1 MQLSIS
7 CCVAAVAR
15 RFALHDHS
23 ACVLRRHRSE
33 GRNTHHAAMPLQAPH
48 SGFHHCALVVI
59 FLQAF
64 LICDKNEALAANYL
78 FENAGMD

>member
-1 MQLSIS
+1 
-7 CCVAAVAR
+7 
-15 RFALHDHS
+15 
-23 ACVLRRHRSE
+23 
-33 GRNTHHAAMPLQAPH
+33 MPLQAPH